1 MTVAEINNARKLL
14 SSKGAGEFLE
24 MIQVW
29 CGPTRFK
36 ILLLLSR
43 YGQGFTV
50 TELAKVLNAS
60 LSRIS
65 HQLRILK
72 RHHLVSAKGQ
82 NRETVY
88 KITNQLAQKHL
99 SSYLTRL

>member
-1 MTVAEINNARKLL
+1 MNYLERKSAQKLINGKAAAK
-14 SSKGAGEFLE
+14 FLKVVK
-24 MIQVW
+24 VW
-29 CGPTRFK
+29 SGPTRFK
-36 ILLLLSR
+36 ILLLLSVYKR
-43 YGQGFTV
+43 GFTV
-50 TELAKVLNAS
+50 TELANILHSS

-72 RHHLVSAKGQ
+72 KYQLVSSTGQ

-88 KITNQLAQKHL
+88 KITNSLTRKHL